1 MFTEREIYN
10 WACTTVRD
18 AASREPALKISTYWY
33 NTTIK
38 LQALDLYIAAGM
50 DVRKQAHYNVHL
62 PWSYPQIKSYRDVVL
77 AALDICSPMKYP
89 DSPICSFGAVKRTNI
104 SSALFHMETD
114 GMSIMC
120 SEANLYGIM
129 EKVQAT

>member
-1 MFTEREIYN
+1 MRENRTTGQRSWEKELSRIFTEREWGEIYN

-33 NTTIK
+33 NTTTK

-62 PWSYPQIKSYRDVVL
+62 PWSYPQLSHIEMWSWV
-77 AALDICSPMKYP
+77 
-89 DSPICSFGAVKRTNI
+89 
-104 SSALFHMETD
+104 H
-114 GMSIMC
+114 
-120 SEANLYGIM
+120 
-129 EKVQAT
+129 